1 MGNSNIILNLTE
13 FATNDKSISGNY
25 GVVFKKLSFS
35 IIKDSI
41 TTLFAPHGSGKST
54 LLKTIIAQK
63 DDNIKF
69 FGNKMFYIHRH
80 SIALEGLC
88 VEDNIK
94 LYVPNASIDTI
105 RNCLKIVGLEGYE
118 KHIPVEKS
126 KGFIFRIALA
136 IGLLLKADL
145 FLLDDVFNDMKY
157 NTKIDI
163 FNLLFDLKNNQNL
176 TFFIA
181 SSNLLDSLILSDKL
195 IFAKGSPFEILF
207 EENIE
212 LNIDNFELKLKSES
226 FLQLKDALIK
236 RLYEHNIR
244 DFIL

>member
-1 MGNSNIILNLTE
+1 MGNSNIILNLNE
-13 FATNDKSISGNY
+13 FTTSDKNISSSF

-35 IIKDSI
+35 IIKNSI
-41 TTLFAPHGSGKST
+41 TTLFAPLGSGKST
-54 LLKTIIAQK
+54 LLKTIITQK

-69 FGNKMFYIHRH
+69 FGNRMFYIHRH
-80 SIALEGLC
+80 SIVLEGLC

-94 LYVPNASIDTI
+94 LYVPNANNESI
-105 RNCLKIVGLEGYE
+105 RNSLKIVGLEGYE
-118 KHIPVEKS
+118 KHVPIEKS
-126 KGFIFRIALA
+126 KGFILRIALA

-145 FLLDDVFNDMKY
+145 FLLDDVFYDMKY

-163 FNLLFDLKNNQNL
+163 FNLLFDLKKNQNL

-181 SSNLLDSLILSDKL
+181 SSNLSDSLLLSDKL

-226 FLQLKDALIK
+226 FIQIKDALIK
-236 RLYEHNIR
+236 RIYEHNIR